1 MINQRVG
8 EVVPL
13 EIETETSTVA
23 VLTDSD
29 IPLGIRLTTDLTKM
43 TADQGAWAIRNGDA
57 WLAYLKANGGEV
69 YQSTGASAVEVTPAE
84 QFDAICDMIENVW
97 LALTG
102 NMKRRDLGADQ
113 IPEWVETLQSALEVM
128 PSGYERHVEIIQ
140 SEIDTY

>member
-1 MINQRVG
+1 M
-8 EVVPL
+8 
-13 EIETETSTVA
+13 
-23 VLTDSD
+23 
-29 IPLGIRLTTDLTKM
+29 
-43 TADQGAWAIRNGDA
+43 DQVAWAIRNGDA
-57 WLAYLKANGGEV
+57 WIAYLEANGGEV
-69 YQSTGASAVEVTPAE
+69 YQSTGASAVEITPAE
-84 QFDAICDMIENVW
+84 QYKAICDTLERVW